1 MTIIY
6 LYRSLA
12 AFGGVERIFIDKAN
26 YLAEHYGYHVYIIT
40 WEQGGHS
47 IVYPLSPK
55 VTHVD
60 WGILFYRQYQYGLF
74 KRMFMQWKM
83 EKEFFKK
90 LSNFVH
96 TTQADIVI
104 GASCEFTTMAGMDL
118 LQRKT
123 HTILET
129 HSMRTSIEKNNPP
142 AGNLLMRWAFKRRD
156 KQLHQYIKH
165 MSAFVT
171 LTHNDAKDW
180 SDITPQARIIPN
192 MLHRYPAEISPD
204 KKTQKRIITA
214 GRLVEQKG
222 YDLLLEAVKYIWKDY
237 PDWHLDIFGEG
248 EMHAFLAEKIKRY
261 NMEQYVFLKGYTQD
275 VISEY
280 LSSSIYVMSS
290 RFEGFPM
297 SLLEATSC
305 GLPVVSF
312 DCPEGPADIIG
323 EDRGILV
330 PPEDISGLKTALI
343 KLMDSLDRRNEYG
356 ENGRSFVLQN
366 YNSEAV
372 YKKWD
377 MLFQSFVNSQSK

>member
-1 MTIIY
+1 MV
-6 LYRSLA
+6 SLTEKDA
-12 AFGGVERIFIDKAN
+12 DKFRRRLKNVE
-26 YLAEHYGYHVYIIT
+26 V
-40 WEQGGHS
+40 
-47 IVYPLSPK
+47 
-55 VTHVD
+55 
-60 WGILFYRQYQYGLF
+60 
-74 KRMFMQWKM
+74 
-83 EKEFFKK
+83 
-90 LSNFVH
+90 
-96 TTQADIVI
+96 
-104 GASCEFTTMAGMDL
+104 
-118 LQRKT
+118 
-123 HTILET
+123 
-129 HSMRTSIEKNNPP
+129 
-142 AGNLLMRWAFKRRD
+142 
-156 KQLHQYIKH
+156 
-165 MSAFVT
+165 
-171 LTHNDAKDW
+171 
-180 SDITPQARIIPN
+180 IPN
-192 MLHRYPAEISPD
+192 MLTFTPKGKADLTS
-204 KKTQKRIITA
+204 KRILSI
-214 GRLVEQKG
+214 GRLSNQKG

>member
-1 MTIIY
+1 MKISFIVVDITAKAGTERTTTLLANTLLKKGHEVRIISLFRQNISPAFFLEKEVDIVYVTCESYSIHSPLIKRLLRIIRSFFSFREMMRKNDSGLFIGQNFLANLY
-6 LYRSLA
+6 LYFSGFSKKSIA
-12 AFGGVERIFIDKAN
+12 C
-26 YLAEHYGYHVYIIT
+26 EHNLYDI
-40 WEQGGHS
+40 
-47 IVYPLSPK
+47 YPSP
-55 VTHVD
+55 
-60 WGILFYRQYQYGLF
+60 ILFFREYVYQSFY
-74 KRMFMQWKM
+74 KM
-83 EKEFFKK
+83 VSLTEKD
-90 LSNFVH
+90 
-96 TTQADIVI
+96 ADK
-104 GASCEFTTMAGMDL
+104 FRRRL
-118 LQRKT
+118 
-123 HTILET
+123 
-129 HSMRTSIEKNNPP
+129 KN
-142 AGNLLMRWAFKRRD
+142 
-156 KQLHQYIKH
+156 
-165 MSAFVT
+165 VEV
-171 LTHNDAKDW
+171 
-180 SDITPQARIIPN
+180 IPN
-192 MLHRYPAEISPD
+192 MLTFTPKGKADLTS
-204 KKTQKRIITA
+204 KRILSK
-214 GRLVEQKG
+214 GRLSNQKG

-330 PPEDISGLKTALI
+330 PPEDISGLKTAFI